1 MVTFGYHI
9 KVRKMKKNIISLAAF
24 LALVSCNPSSRDN
37 STSEKANDEK
47 PAVQAESSF
56 ESDPTIALYS
66 YTFDQEQETH
76 QINQLRPF
84 DNDTLTGEG
93 LERIINKTWP
103 QVQIEYTGTSNDTAF
118 VSIPDSQVL
127 TQQMGSSG
135 AESFLV
141 TTTWSFT
148 ELKGIQHVLYDFEVG
163 DHAMPGVY
171 NRNSWE
177 GLKKGCTLP

>member
-1 MVTFGYHI
+1 
-9 KVRKMKKNIISLAAF
+9 MKNNIISLAM
-24 LALVSCNPSSRDN
+24 LLVIAGCNPSSREK
-37 STSEKANDEK
+37 STSEKVNNEK
-47 PAVQAESSF
+47 AAVQPESSF
-56 ESDPTIALYS
+56 ESDPTVALYS
-66 YTFDQEQETH
+66 YTFDQEQETY

-84 DNDTLTGEG
+84 DKDTLTGEG
-93 LERIINKTWP
+93 LEKIINKTWP
-103 QVQIEYTGTSNDTAF
+103 QVQIKYNGTSNDTAF

-171 NRNSWE
+171 NRNSW
-177 GLKKGCTLP
+177 KAIKR

>member
-1 MVTFGYHI
+1 MITFGYHM
-9 KVRKMKKNIISLAAF
+9 KVRKMKKNILSMAML
-24 LALVSCNPSSRDN
+24 LVIVGCNPFSRDN
-37 STSEKANDEK
+37 STSEKTNEEEVAVK
-47 PAVQAESSF
+47 PESSF

-66 YTFDQEQETH
+66 YTFDQEQETY

-84 DNDTLTGEG
+84 DKDTLTGEG
-93 LERIINKTWP
+93 LESIINKTWP
-103 QVQIEYTGTSNDTAF
+103 QVQIQYNGTSNDTAF

-141 TTTWSFT
+141 STTWSFT

-177 GLKKGCTLP
+177 GLKK